1 MISIQKKR
9 TTDSIVAGVVSSLL
23 LIACCI
29 DAMFLLLEV
38 GTRNSLT
45 NNSKKMSAWF
55 LSRNTFN
62 IVR

>member
-1 MISIQKKR
+1 MRDEKLVNAKIWE
-9 TTDSIVAGVVSSLL
+9 AE

-45 NNSKKMSAWF
+45 NNSK
-55 LSRNTFN
+55 
-62 IVR
+62 

>member
-38 GTRNSLT
+38 GTRNSLI

-55 LSRNTFN
+55 LSRNMFN